1 MARTDRIVQ
10 LTQEQA
16 DILRRPVKGEGGF
29 QSLLRGLQ
37 QNLNRRT
44 NVLTVTEE
52 QFERIIRYTSQY
64 GWGGFEG
71 RLEAVREN
79 FPRFFQ

>member
-1 MARTDRIVQ
+1 MMERRIE
-10 LTQEQA
+10 LTPDEA
-16 DILRRPVKGEGGF
+16 KILCRPVNGDGGF

-37 QNLNRRT
+37 QKLDT
-44 NVLTVTEE
+44 KTGVLMVSDV

-71 RLEAVREN
+71 RLEAIRRT
-79 FPRFFQ
+79 FPESFD